1 MHLSGFPVC
10 LSSVF
15 TGESRAAQDEQTASR
30 PLPSVLL
37 KGPLK
42 AFCDSVSLSVTL
54 CPKRQGRREQEL
66 WGRGAGLGASLEA
79 PGGRTFCI
87 RAPESLSD
95 PRRLPP
101 GPSSSRES
109 RELASEGHLRRA
121 SWSLVCSQRLEG
133 GRPRVP
139 RLFRQQVCPCPIMEP
154 NVPLG
159 GGGVYK
165 HHWGSREG
173 GVTEPAHSL
182 QQKG

>member
-30 PLPSVLL
+30 PLASVLL

-66 WGRGAGLGASLEA
+66 WGRGAGLGHRWRHQVAGPFVSEPRNPYQT
-79 PGGRTFCI
+79 PGGC
-87 RAPESLSD
+87 LLV
-95 PRRLPP
+95 LPLLRKAGGWP
-101 GPSSSRES
+101 LRDTCEGPAGAW
-109 RELASEGHLRRA
+109 L
-121 SWSLVCSQRLEG
+121 QG

-139 RLFRQQVCPCPIMEP
+139 RLFRQQACPCPIMEP

>member
-54 CPKRQGRREQEL
+54 CPKRQGCREQEL

-79 PGGRTFCI
+79 PGGRAFCI
-87 RAPESLSD
+87 QAPESLSD

-101 GPSSSRES
+101 GPSSPQES
-109 RELASEGHLRRA
+109 RGLASEGHLRRA
-121 SWSLVCSQRLEG
+121 SWSLAAGWPPTGTQAVPAAGLPLSHHGAQRPSG
-133 GRPRVP
+133 WGR
-139 RLFRQQVCPCPIMEP
+139 
-154 NVPLG
+154 
-159 GGGVYK
+159 
-165 HHWGSREG
+165 
-173 GVTEPAHSL
+173 SL
-182 QQKG
+182 QTSLG